1 MMHTLGLEFDSRH
14 ALCIWTILYFS
25 QLLFHVVAHKPGPS
39 SWKVYRSQPVNDKTD
54 KKPIRE
60 GPKRIEKKKTSSVK
74 RYLKHAKST
83 LAQFLSAEFGKA
95 RQMRQETPLPGRDA
109 AFNIIAN
116 YCRDATQAQRWRMS
130 HSRLTTMLLL
140 AFWPCRSGGRTL
152 SHTHTATLS
161 VSFPF
166 SSLRWRRFNVFL
178 SLKHTHTQHLV
189 CLFIH
194 IFKPACMLLCD
205 NVAPEAWL
213 YRPVKR
219 DFLLNIHATH
229 KLVYTHVNVTTKHT

>member
-14 ALCIWTILYFS
+14 ALCIWTIFHFMLWLTNLVPAVEKSTAHS
-25 QLLFHVVAHKPGPS
+25 QWMIKQTKNG
-39 SWKVYRSQPVNDKTD
+39 
-54 KKPIRE
+54 KKKNGKKQPIRE
-60 GPKRIEKKKTSSVK
+60 GPKRIENKKTSSVK

-130 HSRLTTMLLL
+130 QSRLTTVLLL

-166 SSLRWRRFNVFL
+166 SSLRWRLFNVFL
-178 SLKHTHTQHLV
+178 SLKHTHTAS
-189 CLFIH
+189 CLLIYSY
-194 IFKPACMLLCD
+194 IQTC
-205 NVAPEAWL
+205 L
-213 YRPVKR
+213 YA
-219 DFLLNIHATH
+219 FMW
-229 KLVYTHVNVTTKHT
+229 

>member
-25 QLLFHVVAHKPGPS
+25 QLPFHVVAHKPGPS

-54 KKPIRE
+54 KKMAKKKWQKKTNIRD
-60 GPKRIEKKKTSSVK
+60 GPKRLEKKKTSSVT

-83 LAQFLSAEFGKA
+83 LAQFLSAEFGKV

-116 YCRDATQAQRWRMS
+116 YCRDAIQAQRWRMS

-140 AFWPCRSGGRTL
+140 AFWPCRSGGRSL

-178 SLKHTHTQHLV
+178 SLKHTHTAS
-189 CLFIH
+189 CLLIYSY
-194 IFKPACMLLCD
+194 IQTC
-205 NVAPEAWL
+205 L
-213 YRPVKR
+213 YA
-219 DFLLNIHATH
+219 FMW
-229 KLVYTHVNVTTKHT
+229 

>member
-1 MMHTLGLEFDSRH
+1 MLWLTNLVPAVEKSTDH
-14 ALCIWTILYFS
+14 S
-25 QLLFHVVAHKPGPS
+25 QWMIKQTKK
-39 SWKVYRSQPVNDKTD
+39 WQKKKWQK
-54 KKPIRE
+54 KKPIRD
-60 GPKRIEKKKTSSVK
+60 GPKRLEKKKTSSVT
-74 RYLKHAKST
+74 RYLRHAKST
-83 LAQFLSAEFGKA
+83 LAQFLSAEFGKV

-116 YCRDATQAQRWRMS
+116 YCRDAIQAQRWRMS

-166 SSLRWRRFNVFL
+166 PLLDDVALMCFFL
-178 SLKHTHTQHLV
+178 WNTHTQHLV

-229 KLVYTHVNVTTKHT
+229 RL

>member
-1 MMHTLGLEFDSRH
+1 M
-14 ALCIWTILYFS
+14 A
-25 QLLFHVVAHKPGPS
+25 K
-39 SWKVYRSQPVNDKTD
+39 KT
-54 KKPIRE
+54 PIRD
-60 GPKRIEKKKTSSVK
+60 GPKRLEKKKTSSVT
-74 RYLKHAKST
+74 RYLRHAKST
-83 LAQFLSAEFGKA
+83 LAQFLSAEFGKV

-116 YCRDATQAQRWRMS
+116 YCRDAIQAQRWRMS

-166 SSLRWRRFNVFL
+166 PLLDDVALMCFFL
-178 SLKHTHTQHLV
+178 WNTHTQHLV

-229 KLVYTHVNVTTKHT
+229 RL

>member
-25 QLLFHVVAHKPGPS
+25 QLPFHVVAHKPGPS

-54 KKPIRE
+54 KKMAKKNGKKNPHQR
-60 GPKRIEKKKTSSVK
+60 RSKKTRKEKNKQCDKIPETCKINTGSVSLS
-74 RYLKHAKST
+74 RIWKST
-83 LAQFLSAEFGKA
+83 SN
-95 RQMRQETPLPGRDA
+95 ETRNAPAGPDA

-116 YCRDATQAQRWRMS
+116 YCRDAIQAQRWRMS

-178 SLKHTHTQHLV
+178 SLKHTHTAS
-189 CLFIH
+189 CLLIYSY
-194 IFKPACMLLCD
+194 IQTC
-205 NVAPEAWL
+205 L
-213 YRPVKR
+213 YA
-219 DFLLNIHATH
+219 FMW
-229 KLVYTHVNVTTKHT
+229 